1 MPTKTPSGM
10 DAFNAALDQVLSV
23 SRAEFEEYER
33 RYRKAA
39 AKNSHKRGP
48 KPKRASRASVERD

>member
-1 MPTKTPSGM
+1 MQPKTVP
-10 DAFNAALDQVLSV
+10 DAEAFNGVLGQVLSV

-39 AKNSHKRGP
+39 EKNPHKRGP
-48 KPKRASRASVERD
+48 KRKRASRASAERD